1 MIFRDID
8 QLRGGKKFPDELSR
22 ALKNSRVM
30 LVVIGPRWLTAEA
43 ADGKRRLDDPDDLVR
58 KEVAQGLNNGLTV
71 IPVLVGDATMPLAS
85 SLPEEI
91 RPISFIHAQTVPS
104 GQGFGTGM
112 QMLVQQ
118 IGEATGARF
127 ENYFGALRDCQQTGL
142 VTVKSNFRSDSTVL
156 AEMEETRNLIVV
168 MNDGRGWLDQ
178 NKEIVLNRLRDP
190 KKFTSVVLLHPKS
203 DFLDVLIKKNGKSIE
218 QQRSDIEH
226 TYRTLRT
233 TARSTR
239 RLEIRGHHGFNGY
252 SLTMG
257 DSYAFISP
265 YLFNE
270 AGALPLMKFSSLSSQ
285 GIYHQIKADAVQLIT
300 KSPELTATSF
310 LPADGGNL
318 ESTT

>member
-8 QLRGGKKFPDELSR
+8 QLKGGKKFPDELSR
-22 ALKNSRVM
+22 ALKNSLVM
-30 LVVIGPRWLTAEA
+30 LVVIGPRWLSAGDEN
-43 ADGKRRLDDPDDLVR
+43 GKRRLENIEDLVR
-58 KEVAQGLNNGLTV
+58 MEIAQGLANGVTV

-91 RPISFIHAQTVPS
+91 RPISFIHAVTVPS

-112 QMLVQQ
+112 QVLIQQ

-127 ENYFGALRDCQQTGL
+127 ENFFGALRDCQQTGL

-156 AEMEETRNLIVV
+156 AEMEETRQLIVV

-178 NKEIVLNRLRDP
+178 NKEIVLSRLRDP

-203 DFLDVLIKKNGKSIE
+203 EFLDVLIRKNGKSLE

-233 TARSTR
+233 TVRSTK

-285 GIYHQIKADAVQLIT
+285 GIYHQIKADAIQLIA
-300 KSPELTATSF
+300 KSPALTAASF
-310 LPADGGNL
+310 SPGVDGSM
-318 ESTT
+318 EPDA